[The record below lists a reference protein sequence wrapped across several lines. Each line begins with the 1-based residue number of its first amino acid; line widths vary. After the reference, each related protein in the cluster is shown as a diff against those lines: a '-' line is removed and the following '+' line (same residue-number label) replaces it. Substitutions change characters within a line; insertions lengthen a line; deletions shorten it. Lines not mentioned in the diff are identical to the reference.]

1 MAHELE
7 VVNGKANMIY
17 VGSAP
22 WHQLGTQV
30 ASTITS
36 AEAIKAAGLD
46 WNVGLKDLFTGD
58 SEKVTHRATYRQD
71 NGKILGVVGPEYH
84 ALQNSKAFSF
94 FDPFLESKEA
104 TIETAGSLKEGRR
117 VWVLAKLNRDPMKI
131 VGDDIVEKYIL
142 LSNSHD
148 GTLAV
153 RVGFTPVRVVCQNT
167 MSLAHNDHRSQ
178 LIRLSHTKNIVG
190 NLEAIREVMDTA
202 NAKFEA
208 TAEQY
213 RMLATKQINQK
224 DLEKYVKLTFAAKLE
239 ETEEVEERKS
249 RVLEPITR
257 LFETGRGNQMPGVA
271 GTYWAAYNAVTEFIQ
286 YERGNNATQDSR
298 LNETWFGGG
307 MVLNKKA
314 LATALTL
321 AA

>member
-7 VVNGKANMIY
+7 IVNGKANMIY
-17 VGSAP
+17 VGNAP
-22 WHQLGTQV
+22 WHDLGTKV
-30 ASTITS
+30 PETIST
-36 AEAIKAAGLD
+36 AEAIVASGLN
-46 WNVGLKDLFTGD
+46 WNVGLKELFTD
-58 SEKVTHRATYRQD
+58 SAEKVTHRATYRQD
-71 NGKILGVVGPEYH
+71 TGAILGVVGPEYT
-84 ALQNSKAFSF
+84 ALQNSDAFSF
-94 FDPFLESKEA
+94 FDPFLASKEA
-104 TIETAGSLKEGRR
+104 TIQTAGSLKEGRR

-131 VGDDIVEKYIL
+131 VGEDTVEKYIL

-167 MSLAHNDHRSQ
+167 MSMAHNDRNSQ
-178 LIRLSHTKNIVG
+178 LIRLSHTKNVAL

-202 NAKFEA
+202 NARFEA

-213 RMLATKQINQK
+213 RLLAQKQINQA
-224 DLEKYVKLTFAAKLE
+224 DLERYVKLVFTMGTVDENAG
-239 ETEEVEERKS
+239 ERKS

-257 LFETGRGNQMPGVA
+257 LFETGRGNDMAGVA

-286 YERGNNATQDSR
+286 YERGGTASKDSR

-314 LATALTL
+314 LQTALTL
-321 AA
+321 SA